1 MKIACKQ
8 LKRIGLRSCDY
19 APIESLPAKLSF
31 KGVADLKINDLGYHV
46 IIIIRILQLIPFL
59 SVPTP
64 LGSCPQSHK
73 IQQVRSVTNW
83 FLFKHRF
90 HCNSPCWEEFGQG
103 KCYIKLISL
112 LSVLWQHNHLYKY
125 ALYKNTPPKRI
136 DRSVTNWFLFKHKFH
151 CNSPCWGEFGQGKSY
166 IKLISLLSIL

>member
-19 APIESLPAKLSF
+19 APIESLPVKLSF

-46 IIIIRILQLIPFL
+46 IIMIPFL

-73 IQQVRSVTNW
+73 KQQVRSVTNW

-90 HCNSPCWEEFGQG
+90 HYNYLCWEEFGQG
-103 KCYIKLISL
+103 KSYIKLISP
-112 LSVLWQHNHLYKY
+112 LSRLWQHHHLYKC

-136 DRSVTNWFLFKHKFH
+136 DRSVTNWFLFKPKFH
-151 CNSPCWGEFGQGKSY
+151 CNSPCWGEFGQVKSY
-166 IKLISLLSIL
+166 IKLISPLSIL